1 MLKHSVELIGML
13 LTLIYWCV
21 GRALGCLNSRC
32 DLCEKNPRRKCSNP
46 FEKKYFKGDP
56 IKAQC
61 SAPIGVE
68 LFNCATGTVVSD
80 LSNVSLEVSAWDPC
94 LGWASLSLQF
104 SFDPSFWVWMWPYGC
119 KNWHAQCIAQ

>member
-1 MLKHSVELIGML
+1 MEMMKIL
-13 LTLIYWCV
+13 LTCSYCCV

-61 SAPIGVE
+61 GAAIGVE
-68 LFNCATGTVVSD
+68 LLNCATGAVISD
-80 LSNVSLEVSAWDPC
+80 LSNVSLEVRAWNSYK
-94 LGWASLSLQF
+94 G
-104 SFDPSFWVWMWPYGC
+104 
-119 KNWHAQCIAQ
+119 